1 MINVLVTGSKG
12 QLGNE
17 IKKLEDQYP
26 EFNFYFTDID
36 DLDLTSEEA
45 VARWFD
51 LNKPRVVLNC
61 AAYTAVDKAEED
73 RELAMLV
80 NKTSVGYLAKQC
92 NRHKAL
98 LIHIST
104 DYVFDGTNHKP
115 YNEGDP
121 TRPISFYG
129 LTKLEGE
136 VTLQQIADRYVI
148 IRTSWLYSA
157 HGNNFVKTMLRLGK
171 ERESLGVVVD
181 QVGTPTYARDLAEAV
196 LKTAQTYGDEQVK
209 EVFHYSNEGAISW
222 YDFAQAIM
230 EEAHLNCQIKALES
244 KEYPTKTNRPFYSVL
259 NKTKIKTQLKLE
271 VPHWRESLRKMIIEL
286 D

>member
-1 MINVLVTGSKG
+1 MVRP
-12 QLGNE
+12 Q
-17 IKKLEDQYP
+17 Q
-26 EFNFYFTDID
+26 
-36 DLDLTSEEA
+36 A
-45 VARWFD
+45 
-51 LNKPRVVLNC
+51 RVVLNC

-136 VTLQQIADRYVI
+136 VALQQLADRYVI

-157 HGNNFVKTMLRLGK
+157 HGNNFLKTMLRLGK
-171 ERESLGVVVD
+171 ERDSLGVVFD
-181 QVGTPTYARDLAEAV
+181 QVGTPTYAGDLADAM
-196 LKTAQTYGDEQVK
+196 LQTAQTYGEETVK
-209 EVFHYSNEGAISW
+209 ELFHYSNEGAISW
-222 YDFAQAIM
+222 YDFAKAIM
-230 EEAHLNCQIKALES
+230 EEAQLNCEIKALES
-244 KEYPTKTNRPFYSVL
+244 REYPTKTNRPFYSVL

-271 VPHWRESLRKMIIEL
+271 VPHWRESLRKMIKEL